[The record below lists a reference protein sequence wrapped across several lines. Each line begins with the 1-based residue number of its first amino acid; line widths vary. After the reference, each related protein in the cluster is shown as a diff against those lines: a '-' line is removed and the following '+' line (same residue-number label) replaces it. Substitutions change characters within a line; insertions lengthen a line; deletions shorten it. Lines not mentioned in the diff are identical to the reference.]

1 VTTGKRVALTSL
13 VAATTPE
20 STRACNLSA
29 FCMSMD
35 TLEMQQCEQKQ
46 PEEVDN
52 LRDRSLV
59 DYRVLARSLLLLHA
73 SKI

>member
-1 VTTGKRVALTSL
+1 
-13 VAATTPE
+13 
-20 STRACNLSA
+20 
-29 FCMSMD
+29 MSMD